1 MHPTCLPVFIW
12 LKVAKAE
19 RPEFSLVLE
28 SMAEAICALPSEPSP
43 SSSSSVAAVDTLRPP
58 VLQPGVGADPFH
70 PDVEAHCEE
79 TPVDSPLAAPES
91 KETKTQN
98 SRGAGHPPATKSW
111 SWATPESHTLSG
123 HPEVSRGKGE

>member
-1 MHPTCLPVFIW
+1 M
-12 LKVAKAE
+12 AKAD

-28 SMAEAICALPSEPSP
+28 SMAEAICALPGETSP
-43 SSSSSVAAVDTLRPP
+43 PSSSSVAGVDILRPP
-58 VLQPGVGADPFH
+58 VLQPGVRADPCH

-91 KETKTQN
+91 KETKIQN

-111 SWATPESHTLSG
+111 SWTTPESHTPSG
-123 HPEVSRGKGE
+123 HPEVSRGKGK